1 MKIGELAKLT
11 DCPVETIRYYEREG
25 LLPPPSRT
33 ASNYRHYGSE
43 HVERLTFIR
52 NCRSL
57 DMTHEEIRRLLALR
71 EHPEAG
77 CADANALVDEHI
89 AHVRTRIASLQ
100 AMEQQLLELRQRCGD
115 GSDASC
121 GILQRLNEA
130 GAVEDVA
137 PAHSHVGNSHAH

>member
-1 MKIGELAKLT
+1 MKIGELARLT
-11 DCPVETIRYYEREG
+11 DCAVETIRYYEREG
-25 LLPPPSRT
+25 LLPPPARGEN
-33 ASNYRHYGSE
+33 NYRSYGE
-43 HVERLTFIR
+43 AHVERLIFIR

-57 DMTHEEIRRLLALR
+57 DMTHEEIRRLLELR
-71 EHPEAG
+71 EQPRAG

-100 AMEQQLLELRQRCGD
+100 AMEQQLLELRQRCQAG
-115 GSDASC
+115 GEAC

-137 PAHSHVGNSHAH
+137 PAGHSHVGNSHGH